1 MQSATKLQPRS
12 CPSPRR
18 ALLGLALAVTA
29 ALAWTP
35 AARAQVTVGA
45 PLGLPANTA
54 EGCET
59 VVFPSLREV
68 VGVPPSCTF
77 FGADSAGN
85 WTSQTPR
92 GRWLITR
99 ARVRTGPR
107 VGPMVFTVIRT
118 MRSQATSD
126 QPPFVAGTIC
136 CTTPFESQVFTPA
149 PNSVNTIPVRIP
161 VVNTVEVIDGEPIEV
176 VDYLGITLLSLA
188 SSVPIH
194 LATPGGPGQ
203 TSNTSFIAPAIRPG
217 EQRLSDGTLLQ
228 PSVLLVNADYQ
239 AAGVGP
245 PPAGAPPRL
254 SALDLARVA
263 FAAAPR
269 GPSVRAAAR
278 GVPVGTKVNYTLADP
293 ATTRFNVERR
303 KAGRR
308 VGGKCRKRT
317 ARNSGRKKCNLRL
330 KGTFKHKGAQGANS
344 FRFTGRLKGRKL
356 KPGSYNLVA
365 WTKGE
370 DGKKSKAKRHRF
382 KILSP

>member
-1 MQSATKLQPRS
+1 MESATNLQPRS
-12 CPSPRR
+12 CASSLR

-54 EGCET
+54 EGCEA
-59 VVFPSLREV
+59 VVFPSLRPV

-77 FGADSAGN
+77 FGADAAGN

-92 GRWLITR
+92 GRWVIRR

-107 VGPMVFTVIRT
+107 VGPMVFTVIRAL
-118 MRSQATSD
+118 RSQATSD

-136 CTTPFESQVFTPA
+136 CTTPFESQVFRPA
-149 PNSVNTIPVRIP
+149 PNSVNTVPVRIP
-161 VVNTVEVIDGEPIEV
+161 VANTVEVIDGEPVEV
-176 VDYLGITLLSLA
+176 VDYLGLTLLNLA
-188 SSVPIH
+188 SSVPVH
-194 LATPGGPGQ
+194 FATPGGLGQ

-278 GVPVGTKVNYTLADP
+278 GVPVGTKVTYTLATG
-293 ATTRFNVERR
+293 ATAKFAVKRR
-303 KAGRR
+303 KAGRK

-317 ARNSGRKKCNLRL
+317 ARNRNRKKCDLRL
-330 KGTFKHKGAQGANS
+330 KGTFKHRGAPGANS

-356 KPGSYNLVA
+356 KPGRYSLVA
-365 WTKGE
+365 WAKNA
-370 DGKKSKAKRHRF
+370 DKKSKRKRDRF
-382 KILSP
+382 RIVAG